1 MNYSRLQNYFGT
13 FEYVSIYVLY
23 IYLYISFYIGLNQT
37 IDSLEIKSYRQDIVL
52 IRKGYLLK
60 KYRCSYIIAPSSQFI
75 ILGAIPQ

>member
-23 IYLYISFYIGLNQT
+23 VY
-37 IDSLEIKSYRQDIVL
+37 VL
-52 IRKGYLLK
+52 IYFFLHRVESNNRFFRNKILQTGYSTRKGYLMK
-60 KYRCSYIIAPSSQFI
+60 KYRCSYIIAPISQFI

>member
-37 IDSLEIKSYRQDIVL
+37 IDSLEIKSYRQDIVQEKD
-52 IRKGYLLK
+52 IFLK
-60 KYRCSYIIAPSSQFI
+60 KYRCSYIIAPSSQFFVVFI
-75 ILGAIPQ
+75 FN